1 MHIGAPGERMRISAP
16 GNREMTTSLALILL
30 TSSAGILTLPQR
42 DVAARVEE
50 RLLAPCCY
58 SQAVGEHMSAEAAQ
72 MRQEIEQ
79 MPASGQSEAAIIEH
93 YKAQYGERILVV
105 PDGGMGRVL
114 FILPLIALVLLSTI
128 LVSVLRRMV
137 RARARPSAPAVQEE
151 LERLRGEFSEVIE
164 RELRDMA

>member
-1 MHIGAPGERMRISAP
+1 MRISAP
-16 GNREMTTSLALILL
+16 GNRDMTTSLALILL

-58 SQAVGEHMSAEAAQ
+58 SQAVGEHRSAEAAQ
-72 MRQEIEQ
+72 MREEIEQ
-79 MPASGQSEAAIIEH
+79 MAAAGQSEAAIIEH

-105 PDGGMGRVL
+105 PDGGLGRVL
-114 FILPLIALVLLSTI
+114 FTLPLIAFVLLSTVLI
-128 LVSVLRRMV
+128 SVLWRML
-137 RARARPSAPAVQEE
+137 RARAHPSAPAFQDE
-151 LERLRGEFSEVIE
+151 LARLRSEFGEIIE